1 MLHNRTGVEA
11 LLVLSRSDRSQFTR
25 PHTWSTSQS
34 VEDFFQLSYE
44 ETPDDFAG
52 RLESYKLAGVEG
64 MQNQSISIIKLIIS
78 KSNRGKAVCK

>member
-1 MLHNRTGVEA
+1 MLHNRTGTEA
-11 LLVLSRSDRSQFTR
+11 LLVVSRADRSHYTR
-25 PHTWSTSQS
+25 PHTWSTSQA

-64 MQNQSISIIKLIIS
+64 MPKRDGSYL
-78 KSNRGKAVCK
+78 ALY